1 MEISNCDSASFVS
14 DLQISCVP
22 STSLEICDIQIS
34 IPTYGFQNWF
44 EFESSH
50 RGSKSR
56 SVAAIDLR
64 SMFDRCPS
72 ICFVEFLEPPKFK
85 IRSISNVVRHLFIL
99 NLWVQ
104 NSILLPLPWLKKL
117 FKTLEHL
124 FIHKRYFL
132 FPHLPHP
139 ILCQVLWI
147 LFPILSVSGFLWPL
161 TTVLDLFV
169 SSTSSPSFSRTFST
183 AFPAGTGHLC
193 VQSFTLPFSGHFE
206 PVSNFFVDH
215 HSTSIFLFSSSLSN
229 SGLDQLIDDL
239 SFMNCLIRELISFHQ
254 FKGLQTPEL
263 LCSVLFSAA
272 DFLSVLL
279 LVKFIR
285 NVPPVLPATSNT
297 ENPDFSPVLSLI
309 TELDQTSA
317 PSEEGQND
325 FDAHLELQHDLD
337 LQEQNAQD
345 VAAFNDWIT
354 GSGYNGLFWDE
365 IEPSLWHFTFN
376 FRFSMWMGRG
386 AFDNLNL
393 IYH

>member
-1 MEISNCDSASFVS
+1 MAQEILQNARTFIHSQKLLSFPP
-14 DLQISCVP
+14 P
-22 STSLEICDIQIS
+22 STPHSLPGVMDTLSNTIRE
-34 IPTYGFQNWF
+34 W
-44 EFESSH
+44 
-50 RGSKSR
+50 
-56 SVAAIDLR
+56 L
-64 SMFDRCPS
+64 SMTVDNGTR
-72 ICFVEFLEPPKFK
+72 L
-85 IRSISNVVRHLFIL
+85 IRLLNILSFIL
-99 NLWVQ
+99 EN
-104 NSILLPLPWLKKL
+104 IA
-117 FKTLEHL
+117 
-124 FIHKRYFL
+124 
-132 FPHLPHP
+132 
-139 ILCQVLWI
+139 
-147 LFPILSVSGFLWPL
+147 
-161 TTVLDLFV
+161 D
-169 SSTSSPSFSRTFST
+169 SFSGRHW
-183 AFPAGTGHLC
+183 AFMCSVIHAA
-193 VQSFTLPFSGHFE
+193 FSGHFE

-285 NVPPVLPATSNT
+285 NVPPVLPAPSNT
-297 ENPDFSPVLSLI
+297 ENPEFSPVLSLI

-325 FDAHLELQHDLD
+325 LDAHLELQHDLD

-365 IEPSLWHFTFN
+365 SERSIVTFY
-376 FRFSMWMGRG
+376 FRLPFLIVDGRER
-386 AFDNLNL
+386 LT
-393 IYH
+393 I

>member
-1 MEISNCDSASFVS
+1 MAQETLQNARTFIHSQTLLSFPP
-14 DLQISCVP
+14 P
-22 STSLEICDIQIS
+22 STSHSLPGVMDTLSNTIRE
-34 IPTYGFQNWF
+34 W
-44 EFESSH
+44 
-50 RGSKSR
+50 
-56 SVAAIDLR
+56 L
-64 SMFDRCPS
+64 SMTVDNGTR
-72 ICFVEFLEPPKFK
+72 L
-85 IRSISNVVRHLFIL
+85 IRLLNILSFIL
-99 NLWVQ
+99 EN
-104 NSILLPLPWLKKL
+104 I
-117 FKTLEHL
+117 F
-124 FIHKRYFL
+124 
-132 FPHLPHP
+132 
-139 ILCQVLWI
+139 
-147 LFPILSVSGFLWPL
+147 
-161 TTVLDLFV
+161 D
-169 SSTSSPSFSRTFST
+169 SFSGRHW
-183 AFPAGTGHLC
+183 AFMCSVIHAA
-193 VQSFTLPFSGHFE
+193 FSGHFE

-365 IEPSLWHFTFN
+365 IEPSL
-376 FRFSMWMGRG
+376 
-386 AFDNLNL
+386 
-393 IYH
+393 